1 VHDIRRKLPRY
12 HWRPL
17 KDIRAGEALA
27 DLQRIALKYG
37 IRLPPAFALVGK
49 TLSQAD
55 SVARMLYPGLD
66 RIELLQGE
74 ALSMML
80 EEAERRL
87 EPPTLLSYGYTQL
100 DALARLPRRVAQVV
114 DRVESG
120 TIKVG
125 VAPTDLGPLEAVL
138 RSTANRV
145 GAALII
151 VGLLVSS
158 ALMARVSDV
167 LAFVGFCLSF
177 ALGLY
182 WVWKIVRTPG
192 EL

>member
-1 VHDIRRKLPRY
+1 
-12 HWRPL
+12 
-17 KDIRAGEALA
+17 
-27 DLQRIALKYG
+27 
-37 IRLPPAFALVGK
+37 
-49 TLSQAD
+49 
-55 SVARMLYPGLD
+55 M
-66 RIELLQGE
+66 
-74 ALSMML
+74 
-80 EEAERRL
+80 
-87 EPPTLLSYGYTQL
+87 
-100 DALARLPRRVAQVV
+100 PRRVAQVV